1 MRIISLDRIKS
12 VLPNIDLLSE
22 IESGFAAYSS
32 GLVVVPPVGELSFQS
47 PPGDV
52 HIKYGYI
59 KEDSVYVIK
68 IASGFYKN
76 KSKGLPV
83 GDGMML
89 IFSQETGQPLAV
101 LQDECY
107 LTDVRTAVAGAIA
120 AKYFSPK
127 NIDCIGIVGTGT
139 QAKLQLQYLE
149 DIVNCNKVM
158 VWGRSSKSLLEYKKS
173 MDSYNYQVET
183 TVNIDEIVSQC
194 QLIITCTP
202 SEKALINKVNPG
214 THITAIGSDTTVKRE
229 LSSSVLFQ
237 ADAVITDS
245 KLQSKE
251 RGEIYQASKDGFL
264 ISTAIELGDIIKGE
278 TAGRT
283 SQDQITVAD
292 LTGVAVQDIQISKAI
307 LRNLHE

>member
-1 MRIISLDRIKS
+1 
-12 VLPNIDLLSE
+12 
-22 IESGFAAYSS
+22 
-32 GLVVVPPVGELSFQS
+32 
-47 PPGDV
+47 
-52 HIKYGYI
+52 
-59 KEDSVYVIK
+59 
-68 IASGFYKN
+68 
-76 KSKGLPV
+76 
-83 GDGMML
+83 MML

-107 LTDVRTAVAGAIA
+107 LTDVRTAGAGAIA

-149 DIVNCNKVM
+149 DIVNCNKAM

-237 ADAVITDS
+237 ADVVITDS
-245 KLQSKE
+245 KSQSKE

-307 LRNLHE
+307 LRNLRE